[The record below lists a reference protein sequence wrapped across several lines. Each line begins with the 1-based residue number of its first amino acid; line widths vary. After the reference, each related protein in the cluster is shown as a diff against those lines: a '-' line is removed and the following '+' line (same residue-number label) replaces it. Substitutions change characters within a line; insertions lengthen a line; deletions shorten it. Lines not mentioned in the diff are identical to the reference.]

1 MIKRTLLFGNPAYLK
16 TKNQQLLVRYPDDEL
31 PERSVP
37 IEDIGV
43 IILEHPQIT
52 ISNRL
57 LDLLTQ
63 KNVVLV
69 TCDQQHLPTAIML
82 PMHGH
87 TAYNERLRHQLEASL
102 PLKKNLWQQT
112 VERKI
117 KNQLAVLLE
126 GEGTPLRVSN
136 KMLKLSNTVLSGDT
150 QNNEGQAA
158 AIYWEN
164 IFNIPEFTRGR
175 KENAPNNLLNYG
187 YAILR
192 AVCARAIIGSGMLPA
207 LGIFHANK
215 YNAFCL
221 ADDIMEP
228 YRPYVDALVRDI
240 IREDTMVD
248 QLTPH
253 LKQQLLRIPALDVVI
268 EGKKSPLLVAMSRT
282 TSSLSDCFA
291 GVARKINYPDYGSGS
306 VFKA

>member
-16 TKNQQLLVRYPDDEL
+16 TKNNQLVVRYPEEDQ
-31 PERSVP
+31 PERTVP
-37 IEDIGV
+37 IEDIGIMV
-43 IILEHPQIT
+43 LEHPQIT

-57 LDLLTQ
+57 LDLLAQ
-63 KNVVLV
+63 KNVVVV
-69 TCDQQHLPTAIML
+69 TCDQQHLPTSLTL
-82 PMHGH
+82 PLSGH
-87 TAYNERLRHQLEASL
+87 TEYNERLRYQLEASL

-117 KNQLAVLLE
+117 RNQLAVLLE
-126 GEGTPLRVSN
+126 GEGMPLRVTK
-136 KMLKLSNTVLSGDT
+136 KMQTLVTSVLSGDT

-158 AIYWEN
+158 AIYWEHLFA
-164 IFNIPEFTRGR
+164 ISAFTRGR

-192 AVCARAIIGSGMLPA
+192 AVSARSIIGSGMLPV

-215 YNAFCL
+215 YNSFCL

-240 IREDTMVD
+240 IHEQEEVD
-248 QLTPH
+248 QLTPQ

-268 EGKKSPLLVAMSRT
+268 EGKKVH
-282 TSSLSDCFA
+282 CWW
-291 GVARKINYPDYGSGS
+291 G
-306 VFKA
+306 